1 MESIWALWPQF
12 SHPLNSLCSSHT
24 RLLSIS
30 RQAMSSS
37 LQNAIPSAE
46 NSSPSVCL
54 ANSSSLCHH
63 LRQAFSD
70 PGTSRNPDD
79 TPSELP
85 ELFLC
90 TAHHS
95 VNSLRTIQLS
105 QQTDCHHPCWQEAA
119 CLVQPE
125 SPGPD
130 TTGLRLW
137 SRSSDCQ
144 LN

>member
-1 MESIWALWPQF
+1 MESIWALWAQF

-24 RLLSIS
+24 KLLSIS

-37 LQNAIPSAE
+37 LQNAIPPTE
-46 NSSPSVCL
+46 NSSPSLCL
-54 ANSSSLCHH
+54 ANSSSLCHF

-70 PGTSRNPDD
+70 PGTRRNPDY
-79 TPSELP
+79 TPSGLP

-90 TAHHS
+90 TAYHS

-105 QQTDCHHPCWQEAA
+105 QQTNHHHTCWQGAA

-144 LN
+144 LS